1 MRVFVYGTL
10 KRGHCRAHFLQ
21 GQTFLGEAR
30 SQSLYRLM
38 NCGEYPGLIDAI
50 DGLSIEGELWD
61 VDARCLVELDREEC
75 IDVGLYAR
83 RIIQLL
89 PPHEETPAEAYF
101 YLGETRGL
109 ADCGTCW

>member
-21 GQTFLGEAR
+21 GQMFLGEA
-30 SQSLYRLM
+30 QSRPLYRLV
-38 NCGEYPGLIDAI
+38 NCGEYPGLIDSI
-50 DGLSIEGELWD
+50 DGLSIEGELWE
-61 VDARCLVELDREEC
+61 VDEDCLAELDREEC

-83 RIIQLL
+83 RVIQLR
-89 PPHEETPAEAYF
+89 PPHEAAHAEAYF